1 MNVPTIFSI
10 TSKIK
15 LNYIL
20 NQKLSKVSKQIP
32 DLTLIMYYNGYLQ
45 NLTWNQA
52 LQSVKGGGRGS
63 GAFTHRFFFSSWCF
77 NPFFAISPQMWG
89 LVAGQKSNYLL
100 DLLCWWWKMLLI
112 IKPGSTYLHW
122 CKIYGIRS
130 WWTNST
136 KHPGI
141 SKWHFAK
148 QLIFYKVF

>member
-52 LQSVKGGGRGS
+52 RS
-63 GAFTHRFFFSSWCF
+63 FSWCF
-77 NPFFAISPQMWG
+77 NPFFAISPQMRG
-89 LVAGQKSNYLL
+89 LVPGQKSNYLL
-100 DLLCWWWKMLLI
+100 DLLCWWWKMLFI

-122 CKIYGIRS
+122 CKIYGIRN
-130 WWTNST
+130 WWINST

>member
-52 LQSVKGGGRGS
+52 LGGGGGGGGVGS
-63 GAFTHRFFFSSWCF
+63 GAFTHWFFF
-77 NPFFAISPQMWG
+77 
-89 LVAGQKSNYLL
+89 LL
-100 DLLCWWWKMLLI
+100 RVSTHFLLFPPKCGAW
-112 IKPGSTYLHW
+112 SH
-122 CKIYGIRS
+122 
-130 WWTNST
+130 
-136 KHPGI
+136 
-141 SKWHFAK
+141 AK
-148 QLIFYKVF
+148 NLTTF

>member
-52 LQSVKGGGRGS
+52 LQLVGGGGVGS
-63 GAFTHRFFFSSWCF
+63 GAFTHWFFFSSSCF

-89 LVAGQKSNYLL
+89 LVPRQKSNYLL
-100 DLLCWWWKMLLI
+100 DLLC
-112 IKPGSTYLHW
+112 
-122 CKIYGIRS
+122 
-130 WWTNST
+130 
-136 KHPGI
+136 
-141 SKWHFAK
+141 
-148 QLIFYKVF
+148 

>member
-52 LQSVKGGGRGS
+52 LQLVGRGGGGVVGPS
-63 GAFTHRFFFSSWCF
+63 LIGLFLGVSTHFLPFSPKCGAWS
-77 NPFFAISPQMWG
+77 Q
-89 LVAGQKSNYLL
+89 
-100 DLLCWWWKMLLI
+100 
-112 IKPGSTYLHW
+112 
-122 CKIYGIRS
+122 
-130 WWTNST
+130 
-136 KHPGI
+136 
-141 SKWHFAK
+141 AK
-148 QLIFYKVF
+148 NLTTF